1 MRTELKYAKKIVIKI
16 GTSSLT
22 YSNGNIN
29 LRKIEQIAKVLTD
42 LKNRGREVI
51 LVSSGSVGAGMNRL
65 GLKERPSNL
74 KNKQAIAAVGQAIL
88 MQYYEK
94 FFKEY
99 NQTIAQLLL
108 TKDVVLDDIKRT
120 NVVNTITRLL
130 DMGVIPIA
138 NENDSVATDEIKMFK
153 IGDNDTLSSMVTTII
168 EADALLMLSDIDGL
182 YDSCPSKNSSA
193 SLIPYVNEVDENIH
207 LMAGSTN
214 SNIGT
219 GGMVTKIKAAE
230 KLQKKGISMV
240 IANGEDLDIIYD
252 ILEGKEVGTFFN
264 GKLKGAK
271 YDTAWTYRKK
281 FTKS

>member
-1 MRTELKYAKKIVIKI
+1 MRTELKNAKKIVIKI

-22 YSNGNIN
+22 YSNGNVN

-42 LKNRGREVI
+42 LKNTGRKII
-51 LVSSGSVGAGMNRL
+51 LVSSGAVGAGMNRL
-65 GLKERPSNL
+65 GLEERPL
-74 KNKQAIAAVGQAIL
+74 KLKDKQAVAAVGQTIL

-138 NENDSVATDEIKMFK
+138 NENDSVATDEIAMFK
-153 IGDNDTLSSMVTTII
+153 IGDNDTLSSMVATII
-168 EADALLMLSDIDGL
+168 EADVLLMLSDIDGL
-182 YDSCPSKNSSA
+182 YDSSPLENSSA
-193 SLIPYVNEVDENIH
+193 NLIPYVNKVDEDIH
-207 LMAGSTN
+207 LMAGSAG
-214 SNIGT
+214 SNLGT

-230 KLQKKGISMV
+230 KLINKGISMV
-240 IANGEDLDIIYD
+240 IANGENLDIIYD
-252 ILEGKEVGTFFN
+252 ILEGKEIGTFFN
-264 GKLKGAK
+264 GNTKGEQ
-271 YDTAWTYRKK
+271 YDTA
-281 FTKS
+281 

>member
-1 MRTELKYAKKIVIKI
+1 MRTELKNAKKIVIKI

-42 LKNRGREVI
+42 LKNTGREII
-51 LVSSGSVGAGMNRL
+51 LVSSGAVGAGMNRL
-65 GLKERPSNL
+65 GLEERPSKL
-74 KNKQAIAAVGQAIL
+74 KDKQAVAAVGQTIL

-108 TKDVVLDDIKRT
+108 TKDVVLDNIKRT
-120 NVVNTITRLL
+120 NVINTITRLL
-130 DMGVIPIA
+130 EIGVIPIA
-138 NENDSVATDEIKMFK
+138 NENDSVATDEIEMFR
-153 IGDNDTLSSMVTTII
+153 IGDNDTLSSMVATMI

-182 YDSCPSKNSSA
+182 YDSCPNENSSA
-193 SLIPYVNEVDENIH
+193 SLIPYVNKVDENIH
-207 LMAGSTN
+207 LMAGST
-214 SNIGT
+214 SSSIGT

-230 KLQKKGISMV
+230 NLQKKGISMV

-252 ILEGKEVGTFFN
+252 ILEGKEVGTFFK

-271 YDTAWTYRKK
+271 YDTA
-281 FTKS
+281 